1 MGNNSG
7 SPGLGFEGGEV
18 KSVLELCQLTQIPV
32 YTGDVAVFVAVRY
45 KNAGVRQKK
54 SSYCARGSQFF
65 CNFAPQKWN
74 IED

>member
-45 KNAGVRQKK
+45 KNAGVRQKNPRV
-54 SSYCARGSQFF
+54 ARGLHFF
-65 CNFAPQKWN
+65 L
-74 IED
+74 